1 MNSPSFAWS
10 IAHDKKEKILNQVR
24 DYLQSSFTKVL
35 LKLKCTPLSVTVFDI
50 FLLITLQVVIIF
62 ILVVIAFLLVYLLYL
77 FIDSKRKPVELS
89 ITADEV
95 IILTFLTTF

>member
-1 MNSPSFAWS
+1 M
-10 IAHDKKEKILNQVR
+10 
-24 DYLQSSFTKVL
+24 L
-35 LKLKCTPLSVTVFDI
+35 LKLRLTPFSVTVFDHI
-50 FLLITLQVVIIF
+50 FLSITLQVVIIF

-95 IILTFLTTF
+95 IILLISLQFFEISLSWWPSCSKNGQHCPLEKSPYSG